1 MATMNT
7 PAEWAKENRAGFYN
21 WIYTTFHEDVNKSP
35 KDNKGNAPKNN
46 RGTSRRGS
54 CDCSAGNETEDGSC
68 TAPNDVGMLPHQK
81 FVRDYV
87 QYDSPYRGVLL
98 YHGLGTGKS
107 FSSIAAAEG
116 FLGRHAKI
124 VVMIPA
130 SLATNYRQEIT
141 RFGSLGKPETKKW
154 SLVNF
159 KKNEKL
165 AEQFGFTPKFLKKHN
180 NLIWIPN
187 IPASFPTAVII
198 KGKGAGTGTGA
209 GGGLAWSAL
218 SAEERTAATD
228 TIAFIIDTRY
238 TFVNYNGLSRQ
249 NIVQYTEKFFEGAFV
264 IIDEAHNF
272 ISRVVNGGKYGR
284 RIYENMMN
292 AHGIRLVLLSGTPV
306 INHPFELSFMLNL
319 IRGPMKIHEIQFLKG
334 SRIPSQ
340 NDLVNVLSESDVS
353 QFIDQMNIIEGKNT
367 LQISLLPTGFVN
379 GADSDM
385 KLMRQDWGE
394 KTEKSIVEEITAVL
408 KKSEK
413 TLGFRTGKRV
423 AEIEKFALPERKED
437 FNALFLDETDPENP
451 HVKNMDLFMRRNI
464 GIISYFRTAGEEY
477 FPKVLPKII
486 EQTPL
491 CNYQFS
497 KYVKVRDEE
506 RQMESRKKRN
516 NARAGAGGVLA
527 GKGTVYRA
535 FSRMACNFVFPEDI
549 KRPFPKDL
557 RRALQR
563 EIDSMENDEPGE
575 DEASAEGS
583 APAAEKKT
591 KVNEVDVQKK
601 YDDAM
606 KKAMATV
613 EAKAAQILTSEKLH
627 DLYSAKLSKLLA
639 NINSS
644 SGKVL
649 VYSQFRTIEG
659 LGILKL
665 ILETAGHVEIKL
677 ENKGGAGGG
686 GGGLTICDAAKVLSS
701 TYNGK
706 RFMIFDPDR
715 EKTRILL
722 HLYNGEFSQLSKDL
736 QEQLTTAKISA
747 NLRGEAF
754 RTIMITQSGA
764 EGISLKNVRRVMI
777 MEPFWNMVRMDQVIG
792 RAVRTC
798 SHVELPPAERNV
810 EVYIYTSV
818 FTEKQLKDN
827 FTLRRLDQ
835 GLTSDSHI
843 LQIAEKKD
851 VIIQTFLNH
860 LKSCAVDC
868 RVHAAQNK
876 PREFGFSCYS
886 FPMPTTPE
894 TYSFIPDIAYDK
906 PQVLERRKK
915 IQGRAVTLQGKKYVV
930 IEKYPDQLFDYAAY
944 KNAGVLEEVNL

>member
-1 MATMNT
+1 MNKET
-7 PAEWAKENRAGFYN
+7 TEWAKENRVGFYN
-21 WIYTTFHEDVNKSP
+21 WIYSTFYEDTNKSP
-35 KDNKGNAPKNN
+35 KESKENAKEKNN

-54 CDCSAGNETEDGSC
+54 CDCSAGSETEDGSC
-68 TAPNDVGMLPHQK
+68 TAPSDVGMLPHQK
-81 FVRDYV
+81 FVRDYI
-87 QYDSPYRGVLL
+87 QYDSPYRGMLL

-116 FLGRHAKI
+116 FLGRNGKI

-141 RFGSLGKPETKKW
+141 RFGSLGKPEIKKW

-159 KKNEKL
+159 KRNEKYAPL
-165 AEQFGFTPKFLKKHN
+165 VGLTPKFLKKYGDK
-180 NLIWIPN
+180 IWLPN
-187 IPASFPTAVII
+187 IPADFPEKIII
-198 KGKGAGTGTGA
+198 KDKKA
-209 GGGLAWSAL
+209 LAWSAL
-218 SAEERTAATD
+218 SAEDKTAG
-228 TIAFIIDTRY
+228 IDYITLLIDERY
-238 TFVNYNGLSRQ
+238 TFVNYNGLTRT
-249 NIVQYTEKFFEGAFV
+249 NIAQYTEPFFENSLV

-292 AHGIRLVLLSGTPV
+292 AKGIRIIMLSGTPV

-319 IRGPMKIHEIQFLKG
+319 IRGPMKVHEFQFLKD
-334 SRIPSQ
+334 SRIPSIT
-340 NDLVNVLSESDVS
+340 DLRAKLDESDSESPLTKY
-353 QFIDQMNIIEGKNT
+353 IDQLTLIEGANK
-367 LQISLLPTGFVN
+367 LQVSLLPPDFVN
-379 GADSDM
+379 TDTPNG
-385 KLMRQDWGE
+385 LTVHREDWNKDTTPETIIIEFTKMLKGLE
-394 KTEKSIVEEITAVL
+394 KKMSYRL
-408 KKSEK
+408 
-413 TLGFRTGKRV
+413 GKRV
-423 AEIEKFALPERKED
+423 AEIEKFAFPERKED
-437 FNALFLDETDPENP
+437 FNDLFLDETDPENP
-451 HVKNMDLFMRRNI
+451 RVKNMDLFMRRNI

-477 FPKVLPKII
+477 FPTVLPKIVEEI
-486 EQTPL
+486 PL

-497 KYVKVRDEE
+497 RYVKVRDEE
-506 RQMESRKKRN
+506 RQMETRKKRN
-516 NARAGAGGVLA
+516 NARAGIAPRGVLA

-557 RRALQR
+557 RKALQR
-563 EIDSMENDEPGE
+563 EIDSLEEDTTEEEKEQTEKGEGVDEGP
-575 DEASAEGS
+575 
-583 APAAEKKT
+583 KKT

-601 YDDAM
+601 YDEAM

-613 EAKAAQILTSEKLH
+613 QAKSAEILTQEKLH
-627 DLYSAKLSKLLA
+627 QLYSAKLARLLE
-639 NINSS
+639 NINTSP
-644 SGKVL
+644 GKVL

-677 ENKGGAGGG
+677 ENKAGS
-686 GGGLTICDAAKVLSS
+686 LVIIDHEKVLSPR
-701 TYNGK
+701 YNGK

-722 HLYNGEFSQLSKDL
+722 HLYNGEFTQLSKDL
-736 QEQLTTAKISA
+736 QEQLATAKITT
-747 NLRGEAF
+747 NLRGETF

-798 SHVELPPAERNV
+798 SHVDLPLTERNV
-810 EVYIYTSV
+810 QVYIYTSV

-835 GLTSDSHI
+835 GLTSDTHI
-843 LQIAEKKD
+843 LQIAQKKD
-851 VIIQTFLNH
+851 EIIQTFLNH

-868 RVHAAQNK
+868 RVHAAVNK
-876 PREFGFSCYS
+876 PREYGFSCYS
-886 FPMPTTPE
+886 FPIPTTPE
-894 TYSFIPDIAYDK
+894 TYSFISDIAHDK
-906 PQVLERRKK
+906 PTTLERRKK
-915 IQGRAVTLQGKKYVV
+915 IQGKVVSLRGKKYV
-930 IEKYPDQLFDYAAY
+930 IIDDYPNQLFDYAAY
-944 KNAGVLEEVNL
+944 KNAGVLEIT